1 MKNYNLA
8 SIILSSD
15 ELKDIQNE
23 INELETK
30 KKELE
35 RKIRISDMVS
45 QFIKQILSE
54 GKPVK
59 DGKDWVIKAEVEDDF
74 CYCTKSSDIDRIK
87 IVKNAY
93 QREDDCEVLREIFEN
108 CGFKYFFFT
117 ETKNEERNYLNQTI
131 NYGHIIITQILSI
144 PLAEYERLIKDL
156 KLNTAIEDKN
166 KIYFKVLEKR

>member
-8 SIILSSD
+8 SIILRSD

-23 INELETK
+23 INESETK

-35 RKIRISDMVS
+35 RKFRISDMVS

-87 IVKNAY
+87 IVKRSY
-93 QREDDCEVLREIFEN
+93 QKEDDCEILKKFLKIMA
-108 CGFKYFFFT
+108 
-117 ETKNEERNYLNQTI
+117 LN
-131 NYGHIIITQILSI
+131 IT
-144 PLAEYERLIKDL
+144 
-156 KLNTAIEDKN
+156 
-166 KIYFKVLEKR
+166 FM

>member
-8 SIILSSD
+8 SIILRSD

-23 INELETK
+23 INESETK

-59 DGKDWVIKAEVEDDF
+59 DGKDWVIKAEVEDNF
-74 CYCTKSSDIDRIK
+74 CYCTKRCNRRSVTFRTASSIYS
-87 IVKNAY
+87 VYAN
-93 QREDDCEVLREIFEN
+93 
-108 CGFKYFFFT
+108 
-117 ETKNEERNYLNQTI
+117 
-131 NYGHIIITQILSI
+131 
-144 PLAEYERLIKDL
+144 DL
-156 KLNTAIEDKN
+156 T
-166 KIYFKVLEKR
+166 F